1 MRTGPFYGRVPRF
14 ISDRVMGILD
24 EHLRGVS
31 VECVAR
37 YGGPGN
43 SNVGGTGSSMTA
55 NELFAKMEGR
65 FGKYHDSGVVCSNRG
80 DVGSVVCEI
89 EWYMLYHVMTD
100 RNALY
105 VVHHPVSDFAL
116 RLSEINPEEEQD
128 DIRSEA
134 QNWLLEFR
142 ARELRMNLA
151 VAHTMADKMLEA
163 ELSDCL
169 EGAEGQHVVTR
180 INGFFDRFF
189 NPHPAIVILP
199 AARRLL
205 DQGAPAKV
213 VLGSYGYEAKEGTI
227 YVDQCG
233 QEETDQAITIP
244 HSLVDA
250 AAMSL
255 WKAAAV
261 SSMSE
266 S

>member
-1 MRTGPFYGRVPRF
+1 
-14 ISDRVMGILD
+14 
-24 EHLRGVS
+24 
-31 VECVAR
+31 
-37 YGGPGN
+37 
-43 SNVGGTGSSMTA
+43 MTA
-55 NELFAKMEGR
+55 NELFSKMEGHY
-65 FGKYHDSGVVCSNRG
+65 GKYHDCGVVCGNGEEIKSI
-80 DVGSVVCEI
+80 VCEI

-105 VVHHPVSDFAL
+105 VVHHPVSDFS
-116 RLSEINPEEEQD
+116 LSLNEINSDEKQD
-128 DIRSEA
+128 DIRSDA

-142 ARELRMNLA
+142 ARELGMNLA

-163 ELSDCL
+163 ELSDYL
-169 EGAEGQHVVTR
+169 EGAEGQQIVTR

-199 AARRLL
+199 AARLLL
-205 DQGAPAKV
+205 DQEAPAKV
-213 VLGSYGYEAKEGTI
+213 VLGSYGYEAKRGVI

-233 QEETDQAITIP
+233 MEETDQAITIP

-255 WKAAAV
+255 WKAAAL
-261 SSMSE
+261 SSLSG

>member
-1 MRTGPFYGRVPRF
+1 MK
-14 ISDRVMGILD
+14 
-24 EHLRGVS
+24 
-31 VECVAR
+31 
-37 YGGPGN
+37 
-43 SNVGGTGSSMTA
+43 A
-55 NELFAKMEGR
+55 NELFSKMEGR
-65 FGKYHDSGVVCSNRG
+65 FGKYHDCGVVCSNG
-80 DVGSVVCEI
+80 EDIKSVVCEI
-89 EWYMLYHVMTD
+89 DWYMLYHVMTD

-116 RLSEINPEEEQD
+116 RLSEINPEEQQD

-142 ARELRMNLA
+142 ARELQMNLA

-163 ELSDCL
+163 ELSESL
-169 EGAEGQHVVTR
+169 EGAEGQQIVTR

-189 NPHPAIVILP
+189 NPHPAIVVLP
-199 AARRLL
+199 GAVRLL
-205 DQGAPAKV
+205 EQGAPARV
-213 VLGSYGYEAKEGTI
+213 VLGTYGYEAKKDRI

-233 QEETDQAITIP
+233 MEETDQAITIP

-255 WKAAAV
+255 WKAAAL

>member
-1 MRTGPFYGRVPRF
+1 
-14 ISDRVMGILD
+14 
-24 EHLRGVS
+24 
-31 VECVAR
+31 
-37 YGGPGN
+37 
-43 SNVGGTGSSMTA
+43 MTA
-55 NELFAKMEGR
+55 NELFSKMEGR
-65 FGKYHDSGVVCSNRG
+65 FGKYHDCGVVCSNGEDIR
-80 DVGSVVCEI
+80 SVVCEI
-89 EWYMLYHVMTD
+89 DWYMLYHVMTD

-116 RLSEINPEEEQD
+116 RLSEINPEEKQD

-142 ARELRMNLA
+142 ARELQMNLA

-163 ELSDCL
+163 ELSEHL
-169 EGAEGQHVVTR
+169 EGAEGQQIVTR

-189 NPHPAIVILP
+189 NPHPAIVVLP
-199 AARRLL
+199 GARRLL
-205 DQGAPAKV
+205 DQGAPARV
-213 VLGSYGYEAKEGTI
+213 VLGTYGYEAKKDMI

-233 QEETDQAITIP
+233 MEETDQAITIP

-255 WKAAAV
+255 WKAAAL
-261 SSMSE
+261 SSISE

>member
-1 MRTGPFYGRVPRF
+1 M
-14 ISDRVMGILD
+14 
-24 EHLRGVS
+24 
-31 VECVAR
+31 
-37 YGGPGN
+37 
-43 SNVGGTGSSMTA
+43 GSSMTA
-55 NELFAKMEGR
+55 NELFSKMEGR
-65 FGKYHDSGVVCSNRG
+65 FGKYQDCGVVCSNG
-80 DVGSVVCEI
+80 EDIKSVVCEI
-89 EWYMLYHVMTD
+89 DWYMLYHVMTD

-116 RLSEINPEEEQD
+116 RLSEINPEEKLE

-142 ARELRMNLA
+142 ARGLQMNLA

-163 ELSDCL
+163 ELSESL
-169 EGAEGQHVVTR
+169 EGAEGQQIVTR

-189 NPHPAIVILP
+189 NPHPAIVVLP
-199 AARRLL
+199 GAARLL
-205 DQGAPAKV
+205 EQGALATV
-213 VLGSYGYEAKEGTI
+213 VLGTYGYEAKKDRI

-233 QEETDQAITIP
+233 MEETDQAITIP

-255 WKAAAV
+255 WKAAAL

-266 S
+266 SQ

>member
-1 MRTGPFYGRVPRF
+1 
-14 ISDRVMGILD
+14 
-24 EHLRGVS
+24 
-31 VECVAR
+31 
-37 YGGPGN
+37 
-43 SNVGGTGSSMTA
+43 MTA
-55 NELFAKMEGR
+55 KELFSKMEDR
-65 FGKYHDSGVVCSNRG
+65 FGKYLDCGVICSNG
-80 DVGSVVCEI
+80 EDIKNVVCEI
-89 EWYMLYHVMTD
+89 DWYMLYHVMTD

-116 RLSEINPEEEQD
+116 RLSEINPAEEQD
-128 DIRSEA
+128 DIRSEV

-142 ARELRMNLA
+142 ARELQMNLA

-163 ELSDCL
+163 ELSDYL
-169 EGAEGQHVVTR
+169 EGAKGQHIVTR
-180 INGFFDRFF
+180 INRFFDRFF

-199 AARRLL
+199 AAQHLL
-205 DQGAPAKV
+205 KQGAPAKV
-213 VLGSYGYEAKEGTI
+213 VLGSYGYKAKGGTI

-233 QEETDQAITIP
+233 MEETDQAITIP

-255 WKAAAV
+255 WKAAAM

>member
-1 MRTGPFYGRVPRF
+1 M
-14 ISDRVMGILD
+14 
-24 EHLRGVS
+24 
-31 VECVAR
+31 
-37 YGGPGN
+37 
-43 SNVGGTGSSMTA
+43 GSSMTA
-55 NELFAKMEGR
+55 NELFSKMEGR
-65 FGKYHDSGVVCSNRG
+65 FGKYHDCGVVCSNG
-80 DVGSVVCEI
+80 EDIKSVVCEI
-89 EWYMLYHVMTD
+89 DWYMLYHVMTD

-116 RLSEINPEEEQD
+116 RLSEINPEEKLD

-142 ARELRMNLA
+142 ARELQMNLA

-163 ELSDCL
+163 ELSESL
-169 EGAEGQHVVTR
+169 EGAEGQQIVTR

-189 NPHPAIVILP
+189 NPHPAIVVL
-199 AARRLL
+199 AGAVRLL
-205 DQGAPAKV
+205 DQGAPATV
-213 VLGSYGYEAKEGTI
+213 VLGTYGYEAKKDRI

-233 QEETDQAITIP
+233 MEETDQAITIP

-255 WKAAAV
+255 WKAAAL
-261 SSMSE
+261 SLMCE